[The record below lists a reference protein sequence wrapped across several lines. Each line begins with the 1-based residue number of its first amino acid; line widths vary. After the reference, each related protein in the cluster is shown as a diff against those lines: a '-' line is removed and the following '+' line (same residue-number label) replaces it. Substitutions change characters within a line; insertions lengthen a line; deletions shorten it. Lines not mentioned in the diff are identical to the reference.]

1 MKTKKSATP
10 GLTNSA
16 PGNFQIDP
24 SPNRGLIRKRFLLA
38 FLLMSAS
45 LTLFLWG
52 AGGISY
58 GDSAR
63 STPVKVTASA
73 QFYPTFGTPN
83 DALVTPDNAYVLV
96 SVSGVDPCSNEGCA
110 GVQVFTQSDF
120 TNPCGSQQILSFPL
134 PIPGSTPV
142 QKVDGMKFFPGQS
155 HLNVGAAVEAQGAE
169 FFRLASL
176 NEPCAVDGIINVQQP
191 PVIPN
196 CNPQNLCPPG
206 TFNVAVTPDGQH
218 AFVANEYGT
227 LPSPTPSDID
237 IGSGTVG
244 IIQTHRDDLGRFTC
258 RTRPI
263 PGTKYIYVPGGGA
276 IPGIT
281 MSHDGRY
288 LYVTSEVAS
297 ADINPHTMMPYRD
310 PTNVANSPNGIVL
323 CPGCPNLLN
332 GCDNKSAGPNGGNG
346 LLTVIDVNKARRGM
360 GQASI
365 VRIIASGCSPVRAV
379 ETANGQYVFV
389 ATRGKNTLLPL
400 PPEPGATGYQILVFD
415 RATLL
420 SASPNDALVGY
431 GDTHGTGPVGIAL
444 FGTNDSLLAVA
455 NGNRYYREPGN
466 RRRISPDCR
475 NRNLPP
481 CTANL
486 AIMDVSNPAAPTV
499 QQTVPAYSISSF
511 PRDVTVGP
519 DGSTLYVPNADAKV
533 LEVITTSIN

>member
-134 PIPGSTPV
+134 PIAGSTPV